1 MVFMDM
7 TAKQW
12 EKARARKS
20 ASGFL
25 AGVGVSGGVS
35 GRGGVLGFFFKM
47 RCLLVVLV
55 LVSLLAACGGGDG
68 SAPEEVSD
76 ASLVP
81 ASSSVP
87 GTAGS
92 GVGTTG
98 TAAPSATTPSTAGSG
113 ATTSSTA
120 LPSTAVPDST
130 ETEDDS
136 DSSSLSGDASG
147 AGSSSEATSSEGGT
161 SEDAASSSTTSPS
174 TTSPSSD
181 SASVIQEASDELEA
195 LYADELDDLIETTER
210 IRGLEFLRRPKFLL
224 LDWEDFDESRSGEQ
238 TEETLEIYGVW
249 ETVYKLLGLLD
260 PDDSLSRYLTGDGIA
275 GFYDLNAE
283 RVIVPLSRTGM
294 TVWDRYVLVH
304 ELVHAL
310 TDQYFNLGDS
320 LVQLFQNDDIDKY
333 GALNALI
340 EGDAVESTR
349 RYAEEELTAE
359 EKEIFQNMQNAVASG
374 NSTSDNS
381 ERVAAPQFLANFS
394 AFPYDDGSRFLRS
407 IAGYDESDDD
417 AFDDEDFQKINELYA
432 NPPTSSEQIY
442 YPERYPSD
450 APLEVDH
457 RVTKLT
463 GYELIITR
471 DWGMLG
477 FVSVFDQILGSEGAS
492 RSAVAG
498 WGGDRF
504 SLWSKDD
511 EVALALTYRGDE
523 ASDTIEM
530 AAAMRG
536 YIALVTG
543 DTAFLTFDEYPLF
556 GVGEN
561 FLWLSVDGDTL
572 RLVVASEQE
581 AGEELAAF
589 YSRNIVPVS
598 SVSCQFTDSLL
609 TLVSN
614 LTFTAGASST
624 SANNGDPASA
634 SNADPT
640 PDSNS
645 DPASSSVS
653 QPSSSPASSA
663 STSDDSAIASSV
675 ATSSAAAPDDLT
687 AFYEDELDE
696 IIAATERIRGLK
708 FLCEPQVV
716 FLDRAS
722 LLARYIGEPSEEFYT
737 GVDASVALQVLLGL
751 VKPDVSPRQLLADRV
766 RAFVGAF
773 YDPEAKEVV
782 VPISAAG
789 IGRGTRLSL
798 VHELVHALTDQHFN
812 FRDTRNDLYNNNG
825 DQFLAFSAVIEG
837 DANETTDLFYR
848 EEQALVN
855 RAARPPPQS
864 SIMGASTAGASTPRS
879 AIPQFLRDVSMFPY
893 TYGSTFWGS
902 LVGNDEAGSDETGLS
917 ESDLDEAGL
926 DETNPD
932 TPSNKDW
939 QLVNNAYTN
948 FPAST
953 EQVYFPERY
962 LSDAPLEVDHPVAE
976 LSGYELR
983 DTDTWGAISFTVMFD
998 QMLGRE
1004 GPSRPAVKGWGGDRY
1019 SYWFNGSD
1027 VAMALTYRG
1036 DEASDA
1042 QELAEALSEYIATA
1056 MNAGDGG
1063 EDFAWLSVEG
1073 DTLRFIAA
1081 SDPAAGAELVAF
1093 YEAI

>member
-1 MVFMDM
+1 M
-7 TAKQW
+7 QI
-12 EKARARKS
+12 KS
-20 ASGFL
+20 LKFRLGLSL
-25 AGVGVSGGVS
+25 VGI
-35 GRGGVLGFFFKM
+35 VLI
-47 RCLLVVLV
+47 
-55 LVSLLAACGGGDG
+55 SALLAACGGGDG
-68 SAPEEVSD
+68 SAPEDVSD

-81 ASSSVP
+81 APSSEQ

-92 GVGTTG
+92 VAETLG
-98 TAAPSATTPSTAGSG
+98 TAAPGATTPSTAGSG
-113 ATTSSTA
+113 AATSSTA
-120 LPSTAVPDST
+120 LPSTAETDTT
-130 ETEDDS
+130 EAEGDS
-136 DSSSLSGDASG
+136 DSSSPSGDASG
-147 AGSSSEATSSEGGT
+147 AGSSSEGTSSEGGT

-181 SASVIQEASDELEA
+181 SASELEEASDELEA
-195 LYADELDDLIETTER
+195 LYADELDELIDATER
-210 IRGLEFLRRPKFLL
+210 IRGLEFLRQPKFLL
-224 LDWEDFDESRSGEQ
+224 LDWEDFDESSRGER
-238 TEETLEIYGVW
+238 TEETLEIYSVW

-275 GFYDLNAE
+275 GFYNVITE
-283 RVIVPLSRTGM
+283 QVIVPLSRTGM
-294 TVWDRYVLVH
+294 TVLDRYVLVH
-304 ELVHAL
+304 ELIHAL
-310 TDQYFNLGDS
+310 TDQHFNSGDS
-320 LVQLFQNDDIDKY
+320 LVQLFQNDEIDKY
-333 GALNALI
+333 GALSALL

-349 RYAEEELTAE
+349 RYVEEELTAE
-359 EKEIFQNMQNAVASG
+359 EKEAFQSLRNSRASG
-374 NSTSDNS
+374 DSDS
-381 ERVAAPQFLANFS
+381 ESSGRAAPPQFLINFS
-394 AFPYDDGSRFLRS
+394 VFPYIDGSRFLRS
-407 IAGYDESDDD
+407 IAGYDESDN
-417 AFDDEDFQKINELYA
+417 AVLSDENFQKINELYT
-432 NPPTSSEQIY
+432 NPPASTEQIY

-463 GYELIITR
+463 GYDLVATR

-477 FVSVFDQILGSEGAS
+477 FVSVFDQILGGEGAS

-530 AAAMRG
+530 ATAMKG

-543 DTAFLTFDEYPLF
+543 DTAFLAFDEYPLF

-589 YSRNIVPVS
+589 YSSNIAPVS
-598 SVSCQFTDSLL
+598 SGSCQFTDSLL
-609 TLVSN
+609 DLVSN
-614 LTFTAGASST
+614 LTFVASDSST
-624 SANNGDPASA
+624 SANNADPASA
-634 SNADPT
+634 SNADPN
-640 PDSNS
+640 PDSNANFAS
-645 DPASSSVS
+645 LSASPSSSSSSSSV
-653 QPSSSPASSA
+653 

-696 IIAATERIRGLK
+696 IIAATERIRRLK

-716 FLDRAS
+716 FVDRAS
-722 LLARYIGEPSEEFYT
+722 LLQRYIGEPSEEFYT

-812 FRDTRNDLYNNNG
+812 FRDTRNDLYSNNG

-837 DANETTDLFYR
+837 DANETTNLFSR
-848 EEQALVN
+848 EEQTLLN
-855 RAARPPPQS
+855 RAAQPPPQS
-864 SIMGASTAGASTPRS
+864 SNLGASTAGASTPRS

-902 LVGNDEAGSDETGLS
+902 LVGNDEAGLDEAGLS
-917 ESDLDEAGL
+917 ESDL

-939 QLVNNAYTN
+939 QPVNNAYTN

-1042 QELAEALSEYIATA
+1042 AELAEALSEYIATA
-1056 MNAGDGG
+1056 MNAGDVVVSDGLAASSDAAAFGDLVSLGDTAVSGYTATWSG
-1063 EDFAWLSVEG
+1063 EDFAWLSVAG

>member
-12 EKARARKS
+12 EKARAWKS
-20 ASGFL
+20 ASGFS
-25 AGVGVSGGVS
+25 GCVGVSGGVS

-47 RCLLVVLV
+47 RCMLVVLV
-55 LVSLLAACGGGDG
+55 LASLLAACGGDDG

-76 ASLVP
+76 ASSVP
-81 ASSSVP
+81 ASSS
-87 GTAGS
+87 GEGIAGS
-92 GVGTTG
+92 GAETTG
-98 TAAPSATTPSTAGSG
+98 TAAPGATTPSTAGSG
-113 ATTSSTA
+113 AATSSTA
-120 LPSTAVPDST
+120 LPSTAAPDTT

-136 DSSSLSGDASG
+136 DSPSGDASG
-147 AGSSSEATSSEGGT
+147 ADSSSEGTSSEGST
-161 SEDAASSSTTSPS
+161 SEDGASPS

-181 SASVIQEASDELEA
+181 SASAIQETSDELEA
-195 LYADELDDLIETTER
+195 LYADELDELIEVTER

-224 LDWEDFDESRSGEQ
+224 LEWDDFDESRRGER
-238 TEETLEIYGVW
+238 TEETLEIYSVW

-275 GFYDLNAE
+275 GFYNVITE
-283 RVIVPLSRTGM
+283 QVIVPLSRTGM
-294 TVWDRYVLVH
+294 TVLDRYVLVH
-304 ELVHAL
+304 ELIHAL
-310 TDQYFNLGDS
+310 TDQHFNSGDS
-320 LVQLFQNDDIDKY
+320 LVQLFQNDEIDKY
-333 GALNALI
+333 GALSALL

-349 RYAEEELTAE
+349 RYAEEEFTAE
-359 EKEIFQNMQNAVASG
+359 ERETFQNMQNAVASG
-374 NSTSDNS
+374 NSTSENS
-381 ERVAAPQFLANFS
+381 ERVAAPQFLVNFS
-394 AFPYDDGSRFLRS
+394 AFPYNDGSRFLRS
-407 IAGYDESDDD
+407 IAGYNESDDD
-417 AFDDEDFQKINELYA
+417 VFDDEDFQKINELYA
-432 NPPTSSEQIY
+432 NPPTSTEQIY

-463 GYELIITR
+463 GYDLVATR

-530 AAAMRG
+530 AAAMKG

-589 YSRNIVPVS
+589 YGSNIAPVS

-609 TLVSN
+609 DLVSN
-614 LTFTAGASST
+614 LTFVASDSST
-624 SANNGDPASA
+624 SA
-634 SNADPT
+634 SNAEPT

-645 DPASSSVS
+645 NFASPSVS
-653 QPSSSPASSA
+653 LSSSSPSSSA

-687 AFYEDELDE
+687 AFYEDELNE

-722 LLARYIGEPSEEFYT
+722 LLARYMGEPSEEFYT

-812 FRDTRNDLYNNNG
+812 FRDTRNDLYSNNG

-837 DANETTDLFYR
+837 DANETTNLFSR
-848 EEQALVN
+848 EEQTLLN
-855 RAARPPPQS
+855 RAAQPPPQS

-902 LVGNDEAGSDETGLS
+902 LVGNDEAGS
-917 ESDLDEAGL
+917 DEAGL

-1004 GPSRPAVKGWGGDRY
+1004 GPNRPAVEGWGGDQY
-1019 SYWFNGSD
+1019 SYWFNGSE

-1042 QELAEALSEYIATA
+1042 AELAEALSEYIATA
-1056 MNAGDGG
+1056 MSAGDGG
-1063 EDFAWLSVEG
+1063 EDFAWLSVAG

>member
-1 MVFMDM
+1 M
-7 TAKQW
+7 QI
-12 EKARARKS
+12 KS
-20 ASGFL
+20 LMSRLGL
-25 AGVGVSGGVS
+25 SLVGI
-35 GRGGVLGFFFKM
+35 VLI
-47 RCLLVVLV
+47 
-55 LVSLLAACGGGDG
+55 SALLAACGGDDG
-68 SAPEEVSD
+68 SAPEDVSD
-76 ASLVP
+76 ASPVP
-81 ASSSVP
+81 SSSSEQ

-92 GVGTTG
+92 GAETTG

-113 ATTSSTA
+113 AATSSTA
-120 LPSTAVPDST
+120 LPSTAGSDTT
-130 ETEDDS
+130 ETEGDS
-136 DSSSLSGDASG
+136 DSPSGDASA
-147 AGSSSEATSSEGGT
+147 AGSSSEGASSEGGT

-181 SASVIQEASDELEA
+181 SASELEEASDELEA
-195 LYADELDDLIETTER
+195 LYADELDELIDATER
-210 IRGLEFLRRPKFLL
+210 IRGLEFLRQPKFLL
-224 LDWEDFDESRSGEQ
+224 LDWDDFDESRRGER
-238 TEETLEIYGVW
+238 TEETLEIYSVW

-275 GFYDLNAE
+275 GLYNIITE
-283 RVIVPLSRTGM
+283 QVIVPLSRTGM
-294 TVWDRYVLVH
+294 TVLDRYVLVH
-304 ELVHAL
+304 ELIHAL
-310 TDQYFNLGDS
+310 TDQHFNSGDS
-320 LVQLFQNDDIDKY
+320 LVQLFQNDEIDKY
-333 GALNALI
+333 GALSALL

-349 RYAEEELTAE
+349 RYAEEEFTVE
-359 EKEIFQNMQNAVASG
+359 ERETFQNMQNAVASG

-381 ERVAAPQFLANFS
+381 ERVAAPQFLVNFS
-394 AFPYDDGSRFLRS
+394 AFPYNDGSRFLRS

-432 NPPTSSEQIY
+432 NPPTSTEQIY

-463 GYELIITR
+463 GYELITTR

-523 ASDTIEM
+523 ASDTEEM
-530 AAAMRG
+530 AAAMKG

-589 YSRNIVPVS
+589 YGSNIAPVS

-609 TLVSN
+609 DLVSN

-624 SANNGDPASA
+624 SGSNADPASDP
-634 SNADPT
+634 NTNPT

-645 DPASSSVS
+645 NFASPSVSPSSLSPSSSV
-653 QPSSSPASSA
+653 
-663 STSDDSAIASSV
+663 STSDDSAIASSA

-855 RAARPPPQS
+855 RAARPPPRS

-902 LVGNDEAGSDETGLS
+902 LVGNDEAGSDEAGLS
-917 ESDLDEAGL
+917 ESDL

-998 QMLGRE
+998 QVLGRE
-1004 GPSRPAVKGWGGDRY
+1004 GPSRSAVEGWGGDQY

-1042 QELAEALSEYIATA
+1042 AELAEALSEYIATA

-1063 EDFAWLSVEG
+1063 EDFAWLSVAG